1 MASMGCRVDLPQE
14 LGLLFSSVMI
24 FCRMFACSWT
34 YINTP
39 VSAIIIIV
47 ILMFLMN
54 FIKCLLFLGRNSGGS
69 LSELIIINYVVCTS
83 ELLIVKSISR
93 LVVISDVAV

>member
-1 MASMGCRVDLPQE
+1 
-14 LGLLFSSVMI
+14 
-24 FCRMFACSWT
+24 
-34 YINTP
+34 
-39 VSAIIIIV
+39 
-47 ILMFLMN
+47 MFLMN